1 MGTKRKEKEAYMFI
15 TEEDYKVVIGE
26 QALKV
31 ITQTSETNRLNAEM
45 EAQEEISGYLRPRYD
60 CTAIFAAEGEE
71 RNRLVVMYTCDIAL
85 YHMAS
90 ALPQKMGSEI
100 RKERYDRAIEWL
112 EDVQAGKIVPDLP
125 PATNADGEAAGSGT
139 RWNAQKKLR
148 HNW

>member
-60 CTAIFAAEGEE
+60 CTALFAADAEQQEAI
-71 RNRLVVMYTCDIAL
+71 RNNFPHLQATGMDFSSSGYTVHEL
-85 YHMAS
+85 
-90 ALPQKMGSEI
+90 
-100 RKERYDRAIEWL
+100 
-112 EDVQAGKIVPDLP
+112 
-125 PATNADGEAAGSGT
+125 
-139 RWNAQKKLR
+139 
-148 HNW
+148 